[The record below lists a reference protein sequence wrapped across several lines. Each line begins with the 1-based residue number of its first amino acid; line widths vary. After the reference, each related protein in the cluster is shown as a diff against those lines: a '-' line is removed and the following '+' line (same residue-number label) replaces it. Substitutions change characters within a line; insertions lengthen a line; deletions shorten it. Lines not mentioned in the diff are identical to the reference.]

1 MNVFAIIGLLV
12 IAGLIMAGAYW
23 LTTNITLKP
32 NRYTAYTLTPNRYT
46 YKTDAQGND
55 AVQDNQKDTKE

>member
-32 NRYTAYTLTPNRYT
+32 NRYT